1 MNSEMEKRALDVE
14 DKRTAAIDKAEA
26 ILSLVQ
32 LGVEEHGVN
41 QETVSRALWA
51 AGDLLFEARE
61 AQTDFQQELAERNVR
76 IVHQQI
82 EDTLGKV

>member
-82 EDTLGKV
+82 ENTLRKV